1 MDYQWFQL
9 ALHQMRGVK
18 PPRQKRG
25 NQRRLAVIP
34 VFEVVGV
41 EPSPLFEWR
50 IFGTFVSGQK
60 YKETPSQRRNISR
73 HMFAVCKPLLSLNEP
88 FLFIF
93 TRENEPKPTALQKL
107 PLRSDFCEPRR
118 LPHPQ
123 SRFCVTQTTVPQ
135 YSPSSD
141 WRRLWRAGFI
151 LHKPSLSPKQ
161 QRCNWN
167 VAP

>member
-1 MDYQWFQL
+1 MS
-9 ALHQMRGVK
+9 HQPQMWGDK
-18 PPRQKRG
+18 PPRRKRG
-25 NQRRLAVIP
+25 SQRRLTDISFFAGI
-34 VFEVVGV
+34 GV

-73 HMFAVCKPLLSLNEP
+73 HMFVVCKTLLSLNKP

-118 LPHPQ
+118 LPHPKPT
-123 SRFCVTQTTVPQ
+123 FYVTQTTIPQ
-135 YSPSSD
+135 FSLSSD
-141 WRRLWRAGFI
+141 WRRLWRVGFI
-151 LHKPSLSPKQ
+151 LH
-161 QRCNWN
+161 
-167 VAP
+167 